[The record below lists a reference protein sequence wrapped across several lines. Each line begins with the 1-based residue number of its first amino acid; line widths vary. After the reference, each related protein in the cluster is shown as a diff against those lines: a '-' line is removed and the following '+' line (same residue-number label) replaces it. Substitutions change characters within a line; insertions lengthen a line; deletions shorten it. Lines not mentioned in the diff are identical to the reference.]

1 MFKKYQHLE
10 RLGTTEVEG
19 ITSGLVYVFPKLDG
33 TNASVWLN
41 EDGTIGSGS
50 RNRDLTKGDDNAGF
64 NNHVQNDER
73 YKELFEGFPEIRLY
87 GEWLVPHS
95 LKTYRDD
102 VWKKF
107 YVFDVTSVDDNG
119 DEVYYTPDRYID
131 ILEAY
136 NIDYIPYMC
145 KVKNGSDEKFRSL
158 LEKNTYLLKENSGHG
173 EGLVLKNYD
182 FVNKYG
188 RVTWAKIISN
198 SFKDEH
204 LRVMGGSV
212 DGGLSL
218 EEKIVEDF
226 VTQHLVDKVYAK
238 IKNENQGS
246 FLSKDIPRLLN
257 TVFYDLIQEEM
268 WEIIKKHKMPKID
281 FKYLNR
287 LTTSKVKESLPNVF

>member
-204 LRVMGGSV
+204 VRVMGGSV
-212 DGGLSL
+212 YGGLSL